1 MSSEI
6 TELRNELTQSNNHE
20 TSFLRGCIAD
30 IVRDK
35 ADRNLLYICLTA
47 GVLQDFFQEANLD
60 NFFIRRCKKKLI
72 EEFFITESAAEKAVG
87 YCKFLTGEET
97 ETELIPYRKGEKWG
111 YCNADKEI
119 VIECIY
125 DDAYLFTDRLAAVS
139 VNDKCAYI
147 DKNGR
152 TVVPFIYDQ
161 VHPEFFEGLA
171 AVSCNEKWSII
182 DIDGNEI
189 TGNIFDE
196 VNSYSEGMVAVCI
209 NEKWG
214 FVDQNGTIV
223 VPCTYDSVESF
234 SEGMAAVSMDNK
246 WGFIDI
252 TGKEVVSPVY
262 DRVESFSEGLAVIEI
277 SGKFGF
283 INKIGKVVIPCHYS
297 GAYSFSE
304 GLAAVTTITKSVLD
318 RRTGYIDKDEKVI
331 IPFVYNC
338 ITDVSQFSEGLAFVN
353 SGEKWGYI
361 DKSGNIIIPFT
372 LDPNGGTNKFSEGLA
387 WVSISKKKGF
397 YAINKTGK
405 IVIHDAY
412 DYGLP
417 FSGGL
422 AMVKLNSE
430 WGFINKLGEQYWED

>member
-1 MSSEI
+1 MSPDIVKLRE
-6 TELRNELTQSNNHE
+6 ELAKSNNHE

-30 IVRDK
+30 FIKDK
-35 ADRNLLYICLTA
+35 ADRNLLNICLNA
-47 GVLQDFFQEANLD
+47 GVLQDFFQEVTHD
-60 NFFIRRCKKKLI
+60 TFFIRRCINKLI
-72 EEFFITESAAEKAVG
+72 EEFCITESAAEKAVG

-97 ETELIPYRKGEKWG
+97 ESELIPYRKGKKWG
-111 YCNADKEI
+111 YYTPDKKI
-119 VIECIY
+119 VIDCVY
-125 DDAYLFTDRLAAVS
+125 DDAYLFTDRLASVS

-152 TVVPFIYDQ
+152 NVVPFIYDQ

-182 DIDGNEI
+182 DIDGNKI

-196 VNSYSEGMVAVCI
+196 VNSCSEGMVAVCI

-214 FVDQNGTIV
+214 FVDKNGTIV
-223 VPCTYDSVESF
+223 VPCIYDSVESF

-277 SGKFGF
+277 SGRFGF

-297 GAYSFSE
+297 SAYSFSE
-304 GLAAVTTITKSVLD
+304 GLAAVTTIAESVLD
-318 RRTGYIDKDEKVI
+318 RRTGYIDKNERVI

-361 DKSGNIIIPFT
+361 DKNGKIIIPFT
-372 LDPNGGTNKFSEGLA
+372 FDSNGGTNQFSEGLA

-397 YAINKTGK
+397 CVINKTGK
-405 IVIHDAY
+405 IVIQDAY

-422 AMVKLNSE
+422 AMVKLNGE
-430 WGFINKLGEQYWED
+430 WGYINKLGEQYWED